1 MFQLKDTGVEMFTFL
16 MIIHIIIAVA
26 LVAVILAQSSKGGG
40 LDGMLGGAASN
51 MLGGENASK
60 FLKNTTKVLAV
71 IFMLSCL
78 LLTLQTKNI
87 GRVQTSGKGVEI
99 YKKQQQQEA
108 TEQQKMPA
116 QPAPTE
122 ETQE

>member
-1 MFQLKDTGVEMFTFL
+1 VFQLKDTGDKMYTFL
-16 MIIHIIIAVA
+16 MIIHIILAIALIV
-26 LVAVILAQSSKGGG
+26 VILAQSSKGGG

-71 IFMLSCL
+71 IFMFSCL
-78 LLTLQTKNI
+78 ILTMQTKNRNQI
-87 GRVQTSGKGVEI
+87 EASGKGVEI
-99 YKKQQQQEA
+99 YKKQQQKEA
-108 TEQQKMPA
+108 ANQQTLPA
-116 QPAPTE
+116 EPTQPQ

>member
-1 MFQLKDTGVEMFTFL
+1 MYTFL
-16 MIIHIIIAVA
+16 MIIHIILAIALIV
-26 LVAVILAQSSKGGG
+26 VILAQSSKGGG

-71 IFMLSCL
+71 IFMFSCL
-78 LLTLQTKNI
+78 ILTMQTKNRNQI
-87 GRVQTSGKGVEI
+87 EASGKGVEI
-99 YKKQQQQEA
+99 YKKQQQKEA
-108 TEQQKMPA
+108 ANQQTLPA
-116 QPAPTE
+116 EPTQPQ

>member
-1 MFQLKDTGVEMFTFL
+1 VFQLKDTGVEMFTFL